1 MLLEE
6 WTDAIIRV
14 HNWGKIIKQFHTRDL
29 TLLEYTMQH
38 THQFL
43 TEIAVAFDLRP
54 EIREEFGYHCS
65 FEILNTWQNGR

>member
-1 MLLEE
+1 
-6 WTDAIIRV
+6 
-14 HNWGKIIKQFHTRDL
+14 
-29 TLLEYTMQH
+29 MQH